1 MSTDQSATGRFRVQ
15 VSERRQRVGE
25 QILTSLVIAALSSA
39 GASYLTGRKAVEDM
53 KTELAVMRTEFTMR
67 AAASTEQMARLEHT
81 LDKISEVVYQPRRG
95 VAP

>member
-1 MSTDQSATGRFRVQ
+1 MTTDHSATGRFRAQ
-15 VSERRQRVGE
+15 VSERRQRIGE

-67 AAASTEQMARLEHT
+67 AAASSEQLGRLERT
-81 LDKISEVVYQPRRG
+81 LDRISEVVYQPRRS
-95 VAP
+95 VQP